1 MGFLSDRFP
10 TMTKHLGVFGE
21 AWRGQTEAD
30 KAFKPK
36 EEHEF
41 LPAALEIMEKPA
53 SPGMRWLMLI
63 ICTLFVLALI
73 WAFLGKI
80 DVVATAAGK
89 TVPGDNVKVVQ
100 PIEIGSVRTIHVK
113 NGQFVKAG
121 ELLIELDPT
130 LANADEAQSTQ
141 TLLSARIIQ
150 ARNDALLAHL
160 QGRRARFV
168 PPEGTPPDIIR
179 TEEAFVTNATAQYEA
194 QRAALTQQRAESQ
207 AELAGANAE
216 IAKLE
221 EALPFIDQQLNA
233 RAELA
238 ERGYFSK
245 LQLLEYEQL
254 RAEHLR
260 NIEVQQ
266 ANKQRAE
273 AAIRRLSAE
282 LLSLRAGFGRT
293 AVTDL
298 AEANDRAT
306 MANEELRKAERMRRF
321 QELRSPVD
329 GVVQQLAVGT
339 VGGVVQPA
347 EPLMV
352 IVPCQA
358 SPRKSGNRFSGSG
371 DAAQKHTSGDA
382 SNAASCNRG
391 ITVEA
396 FVQNKDIGFV
406 SVGQRVAVKL
416 EAFNFTDYGLIEGT
430 VTNISRDA
438 IDQSQQP
445 AGSVR
450 DENGRPIQPGLVYA
464 AKIELACGADD
475 PGRHALCDR
484 VQPGMSVQAEIK
496 TGQRRIIQYLLSPI
510 SQAVN
515 EAGRER

>member
-1 MGFLSDRFP
+1 MNAIATRFP
-10 TMTKHLGVFGE
+10 GLAKHWQVLRESWRAQGE
-21 AWRGQTEAD
+21 ADRLV
-30 KAFKPK
+30 KPRD
-36 EEHEF
+36 EHEF

-53 SPGMRWLMLI
+53 SPGLRWLMLLT
-63 ICTLFVLALI
+63 CVLFVLALL
-73 WAFLGKI
+73 WAIFGKI

-89 TVPGDNVKVVQ
+89 TVPGGNVKLVQ
-100 PIEIGSVRTIHVK
+100 PIEIGAVRAIHVR

-130 LANADEAQSTQ
+130 LSEADEAQSSQ
-141 TLLSARIIQ
+141 SLMSARVIQ

-160 QGRRARFV
+160 QGRPARFIA
-168 PPEGTPPDIIR
+168 PEGTPPDIVR
-179 TEEAFVTNATAQYEA
+179 TEEAFVQNAVAQYEA
-194 QRAALTQQRAESQ
+194 QRGSLIQQRAENQ
-207 AELAGANAE
+207 AALAAANAE

-221 EALPFIDQQLNA
+221 EALPYIDQQMNA

-238 ERGYFSK
+238 EKGFYSRLK
-245 LQLLEYEQL
+245 LLEYEQL
-254 RAEHLR
+254 RAEHIR

-266 ANKQRAE
+266 ANRMRAE
-273 AAIRRLSAE
+273 ASIGRLDAE
-282 LLSLRAGFGRT
+282 LQSLRAEFGRT

-298 AEANDRAT
+298 AEAHDRAS
-306 MANEELRKAERMRRF
+306 MASEELRKAERRRQF

-329 GVVQQLAVGT
+329 GVVQQLAVST

-347 EPLMV
+347 QPLMV
-352 IVPCQA
+352 IVPC
-358 SPRKSGNRFSGSG
+358 
-371 DAAQKHTSGDA
+371 TSGDGTSA
-382 SNAASCNRG
+382 SSCNSG
-391 ITVEA
+391 ISVEA
-396 FVQNKDIGFV
+396 FVQNKDIGFIK
-406 SVGQRVAVKL
+406 VGQRVAVKL

-438 IDQSQQP
+438 IDQSQAP

-464 AKIELACGADD
+464 ARIELACVLGD
-475 PGRHALCDR
+475 PARHALCDS

-510 SQAVN
+510 SQALD

>member
-1 MGFLSDRFP
+1 MSFLADRFP
-10 TMTKHLGVFGE
+10 TMAKHLGVFGE

-36 EEHEF
+36 DEHEF

-80 DVVATAAGK
+80 DVVATASGK

-160 QGRRARFV
+160 QGRRAHFV
-168 PPEGTPPDIIR
+168 PPEGTPQEIIQ
-179 TEEAFVTNATAQYEA
+179 TEDSFVTNAVAQYEA
-194 QRAALTQQRAESQ
+194 QRSALVQQRAESQ
-207 AELAGANAE
+207 AELAGSNAE

-221 EALPFIDQQLNA
+221 EALPYIDQQLGA

-266 ANKQRAE
+266 ANRQRAE
-273 AAIRRLSAE
+273 AAIRRLTAE
-282 LLSLRAGFGRT
+282 LQSLKAGFGRT

-329 GVVQQLAVGT
+329 GVVQQLAVST

-347 EPLMV
+347 QALMM
-352 IVPCQA
+352 IVPC
-358 SPRKSGNRFSGSG
+358 
-371 DAAQKHTSGDA
+371 TSGDA
-382 SNAASCNRG
+382 SDAASCNGG

-396 FVQNKDIGFV
+396 FVQNKDIGFIK
-406 SVGQRVAVKL
+406 VGQRVAVKL

-445 AGSVR
+445 AGSAR
-450 DENGRPIQPGLVYA
+450 DENGRPVQPGLVYA
-464 AKIELACGADD
+464 AKIELACGLDD
-475 PGRHALCDR
+475 PERHALCDR

-510 SQAVN
+510 SQALD